1 MGEPGFPSRG
11 RLLLLALAVAL
22 AVSFTGIF
30 QRDLWHPD
38 EPRLAEMGRA
48 MAATPGWSAA
58 PMLAGEPFLEQPPL
72 CVWSVAASYEVLGV
86 SPGAAR
92 VPMALFGL
100 LLLGVAFLLGERAGG
115 PLAGFLS
122 AAVLATTVRF
132 VSKMH
137 VVIPDVPLTLFVAA
151 GHLAF
156 LAARD
161 QWREGRRPTAFAL
174 VGLAAGLAFLSKGPI
189 GPILIAGPALL
200 ATAVTDRPFL
210 LRAALWT
217 AAACGAGVAL
227 FGVPW
232 VLALA
237 RESGREAVRE
247 SLLGNSLGRF
257 EGKQVYGHAAPF
269 WYYLPVFPLSLLP
282 WVLAVP
288 ALLRSGA
295 ASPEREG
302 GRARFLGLLALA
314 GVLLLSIPSSKRAV
328 YVLPLLPAACVPIA
342 AWLADLAR
350 RAPTLLERR
359 TLAAILGLPAA
370 AAPHGAPPPGGAA
383 AGGGGAPGRGRAPP
397 PAHPPNPGG
406 RAAPRRP
413 AGGPPPPPPPP
424 PAGAAAAGAASAL
437 SGDLELLR
445 SLPPFRWG
453 LAAAGLAAAGL
464 LLGRCALRALRSKG
478 PPEVLAGA
486 LALAAAVAV
495 FQGLVEPLE
504 DPIHSMR
511 DGALR
516 AAALFP
522 GNGPIPAM
530 GLSEKTRSVVPF
542 YSGRSLR
549 MLDPDE
555 VAADPVPL
563 LLVDE
568 RPRWDAGLVK
578 RGLAAGTEARVPLDP
593 DHFVLVVRPAP
604 R

>member
-350 RAPTLLERR
+350 RAPTLLARR
-359 TLAAILGLPAA
+359 TLAAILGQPAA
-370 AAPHGAPPPGGAA
+370 AALL
-383 AGGGGAPGRGRAPP
+383 
-397 PAHPPNPGG
+397 
-406 RAAPRRP
+406 
-413 AGGPPPPPPPP
+413 GPPPPPPPP
-424 PAGAAAAGAASAL
+424 RGRRRRGRRRHCPGTWNSSAPSPPSAGDSPRRGSPRRVSFSGGARC
-437 SGDLELLR
+437 GPCVRRVRRR
-445 SLPPFRWG
+445 SSPGPSPSPPRSPSSRGWWSRWRTPST
-453 LAAAGLAAAGL
+453 A
-464 LLGRCALRALRSKG
+464 C
-478 PPEVLAGA
+478 
-486 LALAAAVAV
+486 
-495 FQGLVEPLE
+495 
-504 DPIHSMR
+504 
-511 DGALR
+511 
-516 AAALFP
+516 
-522 GNGPIPAM
+522 AM
-530 GLSEKTRSVVPF
+530 GPSAPPPSSP
-542 YSGRSLR
+542 
-549 MLDPDE
+549 
-555 VAADPVPL
+555 
-563 LLVDE
+563 
-568 RPRWDAGLVK
+568 
-578 RGLAAGTEARVPLDP
+578 GTAPSPPWASRR
-593 DHFVLVVRPAP
+593 RPAP
-604 R
+604 SSPSTRAGPSGCWIPTRWPPTPCPSSWWTSGRGGTRGW

>member
-359 TLAAILGLPAA
+359 TLAAILGLPPA
-370 AAPHGAPPPGGAA
+370 GGRGGGGPRGG
-383 AGGGGAPGRGRAPP
+383 AGGGG
-397 PAHPPNPGG
+397 
-406 RAAPRRP
+406 
-413 AGGPPPPPPPP
+413 GGPPPPGPPP